1 MIAEVIDRLRSD
13 QAALGLKLIGGAADF
28 QTAAET
34 RPAATPAAF
43 VYLLEEMPSDGKV
56 AGASIQSV
64 AQLLGVCL
72 VVRNVADA
80 AGAAASADMEAL
92 RREVKQRLFG
102 FAPAERSPL
111 LRGPSRLLAFAEGYM
126 WWQDTYTTSY
136 IDKSPL

>member
-1 MIAEVIDRLRSD
+1 MIAEIIARLS
-13 QAALGLKLIGGAADF
+13 ANKEALGLRLVGGSADF

-34 RPAATPAAF
+34 RPATTPAVF

-64 AQLLGVCL
+64 AQLIGVCL
-72 VVRNVADA
+72 VVRNVADSMGAA
-80 AGAAASADMEAL
+80 AGADMEVL

-111 LRGPSRLLAFAEGYM
+111 LRGPSRLLAFADGYM

-136 IDKSPL
+136 IDKSSL